1 MIMIFR
7 KMSKKFPLCLQHDI
21 MDCGAACVKMLTDY
35 HGQSF
40 SLDELKLI
48 CNPTREGVSLS
59 NVAKTLDSVGYTSV
73 GGRLSVERLID
84 KAPLPCLLH
93 WQQSHFVI
101 LHKVEKKKNGNVF
114 HVADPGIGLL
124 KYNEK
129 EFTENWCSTKAGN
142 EEKGVVLVVEK
153 KADVTINGTKDKKNI
168 FAILIP
174 YFLKYKKYFAL
185 LLLGL
190 IVSSIIQLFFP
201 FLTQAIV
208 DVGIKNSNL
217 RFINTILAAQLILL
231 FGKMSAEFVQNW
243 LLLHI
248 STRVNISMLSDFIIK
263 LMKLPMGF
271 FDTKLTGDI
280 LQRFADYKRLEK
292 FITVQLLNVLYAGI
306 NFIVFGAI
314 LWYFNF
320 IIFVIFLIGS
330 LLYIGWLLLFMKK
343 RKIIDYQIFEQ
354 QAINDNRT
362 YQLIQGMQE
371 IKLQGCSHRMRW
383 DWEDVQA
390 KLFDINI
397 SALKLRQSQTVGSVF
412 INETK
417 NVLITFMAAYSV
429 VFGSLSIGMMLAI
442 QYIIGQLSVPV
453 EQIAQFIYNMQDT
466 KISLERIANTTEK
479 DDENKSRKLQKINN
493 KTERILVDNVS
504 FSYEGTT
511 SPTLKNI
518 NMDIPR
524 GSTIAIVG
532 ASGSGKTTLI
542 KLLLQYYNI
551 KTGNI
556 LIDNYNLNDIDTDF
570 WRQQCGAVMQDGF
583 IFSDTIARN
592 IALSDDT
599 IDLEKLTYASKMAN
613 LDEFVN
619 RLPLKYNTVV
629 GQEGRGISQGQKQRI
644 LIARAIYKMPQYLFL
659 DEATNAL
666 DATNEKEIT
675 NNLADFM
682 KSRTVFIVAH
692 RLSTVMNADQ
702 IVVLHQ
708 GEIIEKGTH
717 AELVKQQGYYY
728 NLIKNQLELG
738 N

>member
-1 MIMIFR
+1 MFYKI
-7 KMSKKFPLCLQHDI
+7 KKRFPICIQHDV
-21 MDCGAACVKMLTDY
+21 MDCGVACVKMLTDY

-40 SLDELKLI
+40 ALDELKSI

-59 NVAKTLDSVGYTSV
+59 NVAKTLDSVGYATV
-73 GGRLSVERLID
+73 GGRLSVERLVD

-93 WQQSHFVI
+93 WNQEHFVI
-101 LHKVEKKKNGNVF
+101 LYKIEKKGRVF

-124 KYNEK
+124 KYNKK
-129 EFTENWCSTKAGN
+129 EFTENWCSTKVGD
-142 EEKGVVLVVEK
+142 EEKGIVLVVEK

-168 FAILIP
+168 FTTLIP
-174 YFLKYKKYFAL
+174 YFFKYKKIFAL

-190 IVSSIIQLFFP
+190 IVGSIIQLFFP

-217 RFINTILAAQLILL
+217 HFINTILVAQLILL
-231 FGKMSAEFVQNW
+231 FGKMISEFVQNW

-263 LMKLPMGF
+263 LMKLPMVF

-280 LQRFADYKRLEK
+280 LQRFADHKRLEK

-314 LWYFNF
+314 LWFFNF

-330 LLYIGWLLLFMKK
+330 LLYIGWLLLFMRK

-371 IKLQGCSHRMRW
+371 IKLQGCSHRIRW
-383 DWEDVQA
+383 DWEDIQA

-397 SALKLRQSQTVGSVF
+397 SALKLRQSQMVGSVF

-466 KISLERIANTTEK
+466 KISLERITDTIEK
-479 DDENKSRKLQKINN
+479 DDENKNRKLQNLSN
-493 KTERILVDNVS
+493 ETERILLDNVS

-511 SPTLKNI
+511 TPTLKNI
-518 NMDIPR
+518 CMNIPQ
-524 GSTIAIVG
+524 GTTTAIVG

-551 KTGNI
+551 KYGKI
-556 LIDNYNLNDIDTDF
+556 LIDNYNLNDIDTDS

-583 IFSDTIARN
+583 LFSETIARN
-592 IALSDDT
+592 IALSDDI
-599 IDLEKLTYASKMAN
+599 IDTEKLAYAAKMAN

-619 RLPLKYNTVV
+619 RLPLKYNTII
-629 GQEGRGISQGQKQRI
+629 GQEGRSISQGQKQRI
-644 LIARAIYKMPQYLFL
+644 LIARAIYKNPQYLFL

-682 KSRTVFIVAH
+682 RSRTVFIVAH

-702 IVVLHQ
+702 IIVLHQ

-717 AELVKQQGYYY
+717 AELVKAQGYYY

>member
-1 MIMIFR
+1 MG
-7 KMSKKFPLCLQHDI
+7 KKFPICIQHDI

-35 HGQSF
+35 YGQCF
-40 SLDELKLI
+40 SLDELKST
-48 CNPTREGVSLS
+48 CNPTREGISLS
-59 NVAKTLDSVGYTSV
+59 NVAKTLDTAGYSTM

-84 KAPLPCLLH
+84 KAPLPCILH
-93 WQQSHFVI
+93 WNQEHFVV
-101 LHKVEKKKNGNVF
+101 LHKIEKRKNDIFF

-124 KYNEK
+124 KYSQK
-129 EFTENWCSTKAGN
+129 EFADNWCSTMAGE
-142 EEKGVVLVVEK
+142 EEKGVVLAVEK
-153 KADVTINGTKDKKNI
+153 KADIHQEMVKVNRDN
-168 FAILIP
+168 FSILIP
-174 YFLKYKKYFAL
+174 YFLKYKKYFFL
-185 LLLGL
+185 LILGL
-190 IVSSIIQLFFP
+190 IVGSVIQLFFP

-217 RFINTILAAQLILL
+217 QFINTILAAQLILL
-231 FGKMSAEFVQNW
+231 LGKMSAEFVQNW

-280 LQRFADYKRLEK
+280 LQRFADHKRLEK

-314 LWYFNF
+314 LLYFNLT
-320 IIFVIFLIGS
+320 IFVIFFIGS
-330 LLYIGWLLLFMKK
+330 VLYIAWLVLFMKK
-343 RKIIDYQIFEQ
+343 RKIIDYQLFEQ

-371 IKLQGCSHRMRW
+371 IKLQGCSHKMRW

-397 SALKLRQSQTVGSVF
+397 SALKLKQSQTVGSVF

-417 NVLITFMAAYSV
+417 NVLITFTAAYSV

-479 DDENKSRKLQKINN
+479 DEENKDRKILDLN
-493 KTERILVDNVS
+493 KNSEHILVDNIS
-504 FSYEGTT
+504 FSYPG
-511 SPTLKNI
+511 SRIPTLKNI
-518 NMDIPR
+518 NMDIPK
-524 GSTIAIVG
+524 GTITAIVG
-532 ASGSGKTTLI
+532 ASGSGKSTLI
-542 KLLLQYYNI
+542 KLLLQYYKVEN
-551 KTGNI
+551 GNI
-556 LIDNYNLNDIDTDF
+556 LIDEYNINDIDTDF
-570 WRQQCGAVMQDGF
+570 WRQQCGAVMQDGY
-583 IFSDTIARN
+583 IFTETIARN
-592 IALSDDT
+592 IALSDDI
-599 IDLEKLTYASKMAN
+599 IDVEKLAYAAKMAN
-613 LDEFVN
+613 LDEFIN
-619 RLPLKYNTVV
+619 RLPLKYNTII

-659 DEATNAL
+659 DEATNSL
-666 DATNEKEIT
+666 DATNEREIT
-675 NNLADFM
+675 DNLADFM

-702 IVVLHQ
+702 IIVLHQ

-717 AELVKQQGYYY
+717 NELTQKQGYYY

>member
-1 MIMIFR
+1 MN
-7 KMSKKFPLCLQHDI
+7 KKISVCIQHDA

-35 HGQSF
+35 YGQSF
-40 SLDELKLI
+40 TLDELKST

-59 NVAKTLDSVGYTSV
+59 NIAKTLDSVGYSTM
-73 GGRLSVERLID
+73 GGRLSVERLVD
-84 KAPLPCLLH
+84 KAPLPCILH
-93 WQQSHFVI
+93 WNQEHFVVLYKI
-101 LHKVEKKKNGNVF
+101 EKKKTYTLF
-114 HVADPGIGLL
+114 HIADPGIGLL
-124 KYNEK
+124 KYKEK
-129 EFTENWCSTKAGN
+129 EFVDNWCSTKNQN
-142 EEKGVVLVVEK
+142 EEKGVLLVVEK
-153 KADVTINGTKDKKNI
+153 KAVIQIDTLKKKKDN
-168 FAILIP
+168 FSILIP
-174 YFLKYKKYFAL
+174 YFFKYKKYFVL

-190 IVSSIIQLFFP
+190 IVGSIVQLFFP

-217 RFINTILAAQLILL
+217 HFINTVLAAQLILL

-280 LQRFADYKRLEK
+280 LQRFADHKRLEK
-292 FITVQLLNVLYAGI
+292 FITVQLLSVLYAVI
-306 NFIVFGAI
+306 NFVVFGAI

-320 IIFVIFLIGS
+320 TIFAIFFIGS

-343 RKIIDYQIFEQ
+343 RKTIDYQIFEQ

-383 DWEDVQA
+383 EWEDIQA

-397 SALKLRQSQTVGSVF
+397 SALKLSQSQTVGSVF

-417 NVLITFMAAYSV
+417 NVLITFTAAYSV
-429 VFGSLSIGMMLAI
+429 VFGTLSIGMMLAT

-453 EQIAQFIYNMQDT
+453 ERIAQFIYNMQDT

-479 DDENKSRKLQKINN
+479 DDENKNRRLQNFNN
-493 KTERILVDNVS
+493 ETERILMNNVS
-504 FSYEGTT
+504 FSYEGTLI
-511 SPTLKNI
+511 PTLKNI
-518 NMDIPR
+518 NMNIQR
-524 GSTIAIVG
+524 GSTTAIVG

-542 KLLLQYYNI
+542 KLLLQYYDVI
-551 KTGNI
+551 DGEI

-583 IFSDTIARN
+583 IFSETIARN
-592 IALSDDT
+592 IAFDDI
-599 IDLEKLTYASKMAN
+599 IDIDKLAYASKMAN

-619 RLPLKYNTVV
+619 RLPLKYNTII
-629 GQEGRGISQGQKQRI
+629 GQEGRSISQGQKQRV
-644 LIARAIYKMPQYLFL
+644 LIARAIYKMPKYLFL

-682 KSRTVFIVAH
+682 RSRTVFIVAH

-702 IVVLHQ
+702 IIVLHQ
-708 GEIIEKGTH
+708 GEIIERGTH
-717 AELVKQQGYYY
+717 IELVEKQGFYY

>member
-1 MIMIFR
+1 
-7 KMSKKFPLCLQHDI
+7 MSKKFPFCLQHDV

-35 HGQSF
+35 NGQNF
-40 SLDELKLI
+40 SLDELKSI

-59 NVAKTLDSVGYTSV
+59 KVAKTLDTVGYATM
-73 GGRLSVERLID
+73 GGRLSIERLTE
-84 KAPLPCLLH
+84 KAPLPCILH
-93 WQQSHFVI
+93 WNQEHFVV
-101 LHKVEKKKNGNVF
+101 LHKIEKKKKGTIF

-124 KYNEK
+124 KFTEK
-129 EFTENWCSTKAGN
+129 EFAENWCSTKSGD
-142 EEKGVVLVVEK
+142 EDKGVVLVVEK
-153 KADVTINGTKDKKNI
+153 RADVSIDSNKRKKDN
-168 FAILIP
+168 FSILIP

-190 IVSSIIQLFFP
+190 IVGSIIQLFFP

-217 RFINTILAAQLILL
+217 HFINTILAAQLILL
-231 FGKMSAEFVQNW
+231 FSKMSAEFVQNW

-263 LMKLPMGF
+263 LMKLPMFF

-280 LQRFADYKRLEK
+280 LQRFEDHKRLEK
-292 FITVQLLNVLYAGI
+292 FITVQVLNVLYAGI

-320 IIFVIFLIGS
+320 TIFTIFIIGS
-330 LLYIGWLLLFMKK
+330 LLYIGWLLLFMRK
-343 RKIIDYQIFEQ
+343 RKVIDYQIFEQ

-390 KLFDINI
+390 KLFEINI
-397 SALKLRQSQTVGSVF
+397 SALKLRQSQTAGSVF

-479 DDENKSRKLQKINN
+479 DDENKDRKLKKINN
-493 KTERILVDNVS
+493 ETQRILVDNVS
-504 FSYEGTT
+504 FYYEGTT
-511 SPTLKNI
+511 APTLKNI
-518 NMDIPR
+518 CMDVPK
-524 GSTIAIVG
+524 GTTTAIVG

-542 KLLLQYYNI
+542 KLLLQYYKINE
-551 KTGNI
+551 GHI

-570 WRQQCGAVMQDGF
+570 WRQQCGAVMQEGF
-583 IFSDTIARN
+583 IFSETIARN
-592 IALSDDT
+592 IALSDDI
-599 IDLEKLTYASKMAN
+599 IDTDRLAYAAKMAN

-619 RLPLKYNTVV
+619 RLPLKYNTII

-644 LIARAIYKMPQYLFL
+644 LIARAIYKNPQYLFL

-708 GEIIEKGTH
+708 GEIIERGTH
-717 AELVKQQGYYY
+717 TELVNQQGYYY